1 MNLPEAP
8 KAVGNYITLKRA
20 GSLIYTSGHIPI
32 NNEKKFTGKVPSE
45 VSVDDA
51 YTAAELCAELTLAT
65 LQTEYDLKI
74 LSPINVVGF
83 INSEP
88 SFTEHANVLNGF
100 TDKLAEFFSEKAT
113 RSAVGVTS
121 LPLNVSVEVQ
131 TIFMINE

>member
-1 MNLPEAP
+1 MNFPEAP

-20 GSLIYTSGHIPI
+20 GNLIYTSGHIPI
-32 NNEKKFTGKVPSE
+32 NNETKFTGKVPSE
-45 VSVDDA
+45 VSVQ
-51 YTAAELCAELTLAT
+51 LTLAT
-65 LQTEYDLKI
+65 LQSEYDLKI

-113 RSAVGVTS
+113 RSAVGVAS

>member
-51 YTAAELCAELTLAT
+51 YTAAELSAELTLAT
-65 LQTEYDLKI
+65 LQTEYDIKI

-113 RSAVGVTS
+113 RSAVGVAS
-121 LPLNVSVEVQ
+121 LPLNVCVEVQ
-131 TIFMINE
+131 CVFIHE

>member
-65 LQTEYDLKI
+65 LQTEYYLKI
-74 LSPINVVGF
+74 LSPINVV
-83 INSEP
+83 
-88 SFTEHANVLNGF
+88 
-100 TDKLAEFFSEKAT
+100 
-113 RSAVGVTS
+113 
-121 LPLNVSVEVQ
+121 
-131 TIFMINE
+131 